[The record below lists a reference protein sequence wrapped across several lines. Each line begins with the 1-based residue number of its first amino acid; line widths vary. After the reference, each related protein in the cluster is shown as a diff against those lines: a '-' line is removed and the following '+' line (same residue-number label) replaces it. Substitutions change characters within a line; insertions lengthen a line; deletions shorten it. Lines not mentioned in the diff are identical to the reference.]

1 MPNNCS
7 APGCRSNYDPTDRIP
22 VFKMPEKP
30 DELKHALL
38 RALHRD
44 DIDELKVVYVCSKHF
59 REGEAETTHKVPN
72 GDGSYREILRSRP
85 KLKDGAVPTI
95 LPGCPAYYSSHSATK
110 RTRLSIDD
118 KDDKLLYQAV
128 SLSLEAEV
136 EENEKFRIQNLHDL
150 QAKLHFIS
158 IANIWSTWY
167 PDEYTLFFLRPRI
180 DSSKIQVNTYLSIE
194 FDLSLKAYHN
204 GVTFPI
210 SFVTLCDVRQL
221 ESVLNEISIAPSA
234 IFLLI

>member
-1 MPNNCS
+1 
-7 APGCRSNYDPTDRIP
+7 
-22 VFKMPEKP
+22 MPEKP
-30 DELKHALL
+30 DELKYAWL

-59 REGEAETTHKVPN
+59 REGEVETTHKVPN
-72 GDGSYREILRSRP
+72 GDGSYREILRSRL

-118 KDDKLLYQAV
+118 KDDELLYQAV

-158 IANIWSTWY
+158 IANIWPTWY
-167 PDEYTLFFLRPRI
+167 PDEYTLIFLRPRI
-180 DSSKIQVNTYLSIE
+180 DSSKIQVNTYLSI
-194 FDLSLKAYHN
+194 
-204 GVTFPI
+204 
-210 SFVTLCDVRQL
+210 
-221 ESVLNEISIAPSA
+221 
-234 IFLLI
+234 

>member
-1 MPNNCS
+1 
-7 APGCRSNYDPTDRIP
+7 
-22 VFKMPEKP
+22 MPEKP
-30 DELKHALL
+30 NELKHAWL

-44 DIDELKVVYVCSKHF
+44 DIDELKVLYMCNKYF
-59 REGEAETTHKVPN
+59 REGEVETTHKVPN
-72 GDGSYREILRSRP
+72 GDKSYREILRSRP
-85 KLKDGAVPTI
+85 KLKGGAVPTI
-95 LPGCPAYYSSHSATK
+95 LPGCPAYFSSHSATK

-118 KDDKLLYQAV
+118 KDDELLYQAV
-128 SLSLEAEV
+128 SLILEAEV

-167 PDEYTLFFLRPRI
+167 LNEYTLIFLRPRI

-204 GVTFPI
+204 G
-210 SFVTLCDVRQL
+210 
-221 ESVLNEISIAPSA
+221 
-234 IFLLI
+234 

>member
-1 MPNNCS
+1 M
-7 APGCRSNYDPTDRIP
+7 
-22 VFKMPEKP
+22 
-30 DELKHALL
+30 
-38 RALHRD
+38 
-44 DIDELKVVYVCSKHF
+44 CSKHF

-72 GDGSYREILRSRP
+72 GDGSYREILRSRL
-85 KLKDGAVPTI
+85 KLKDGAVPTN

-118 KDDKLLYQAV
+118 KDDELLYQAV

-150 QAKLHFIS
+150 QAKLHLIS

-167 PDEYTLFFLRPRI
+167 PDEYTLIFLRPRF

-194 FDLSLKAYHN
+194 FDLALKPYHN

-210 SFVTLCDVRQL
+210 
-221 ESVLNEISIAPSA
+221 
-234 IFLLI
+234 LL

>member
-7 APGCRSNYDPTDRIP
+7 APGRRSNYDPTDRIS

-30 DELKHALL
+30 DELKHAWL

-44 DIDELKVVYVCSKHF
+44 DKDELKVVYVCSKHF
-59 REGEAETTHKVPN
+59 REGEVETTHKVPN

-118 KDDKLLYQAV
+118 KDDELLYQAV

-136 EENEKFRIQNLHDL
+136 EENEKFKIQNLHDL
-150 QAKLHFIS
+150 QAKLIYF
-158 IANIWSTWY
+158 N
-167 PDEYTLFFLRPRI
+167 
-180 DSSKIQVNTYLSIE
+180 
-194 FDLSLKAYHN
+194 
-204 GVTFPI
+204 
-210 SFVTLCDVRQL
+210 C
-221 ESVLNEISIAPSA
+221 
-234 IFLLI
+234 

>member
-1 MPNNCS
+1 
-7 APGCRSNYDPTDRIP
+7 
-22 VFKMPEKP
+22 MPEKP
-30 DELKHALL
+30 DELKHAWL

-59 REGEAETTHKVPN
+59 REG
-72 GDGSYREILRSRP
+72 
-85 KLKDGAVPTI
+85 
-95 LPGCPAYYSSHSATK
+95 
-110 RTRLSIDD
+110 D
-118 KDDKLLYQAV
+118 KDDELLYQAV

-158 IANIWSTWY
+158 IANIWSTWC
-167 PDEYTLFFLRPRI
+167 PDEYTLIFLRPRI

-204 GVTFPI
+204 GNI
-210 SFVTLCDVRQL
+210 SNFFC
-221 ESVLNEISIAPSA
+221 N
-234 IFLLI
+234 FM